1 MPSRTSRA
9 NRPAERT
16 PETAA
21 FWAFQAAREVRQAVL
36 VADQVAGAAGRRPG
50 GDAAERPSVKR
61 GWAAAEPDPTARGGQ
76 NGPGP
81 D

>member
-21 FWAFQAAREVRQAVL
+21 FWAFQAAREVRQAVR
-36 VADQVAGAAGRRPG
+36 VADQVAGAAGRRAT
-50 GDAAERPSVKR
+50 GDAGA
-61 GWAAAEPDPTARGGQ
+61 
-76 NGPGP
+76 
-81 D
+81 